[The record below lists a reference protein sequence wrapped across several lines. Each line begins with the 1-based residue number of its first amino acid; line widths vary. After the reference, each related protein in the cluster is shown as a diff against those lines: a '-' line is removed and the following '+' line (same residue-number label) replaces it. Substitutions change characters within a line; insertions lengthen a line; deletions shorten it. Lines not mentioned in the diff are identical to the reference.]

1 MQTTNNSG
9 QWADPWS
16 KQYSFKEYTNTKIPE
31 ALLTDYLTEDE
42 LRPIIDSAIS
52 KGASS
57 SSVRQFLK
65 SLCRHFSE
73 EFILEYYDYFDYDLL
88 REYYSDIFSGKY
100 SALAL
105 KFNVEDK

>member
-1 MQTTNNSG
+1 MQTNNNSG

-16 KQYSFKEYTNTKIPE
+16 QQYSFKEYATDP
-31 ALLTDYLTEDE
+31 LLTDYLTEDE

-73 EFILEYYDYFDYDLL
+73 EFILEYYGYFDTDLL
-88 REYYSDIFSGKY
+88 KEYYSDIFSGKY